1 MVCDEDLWNGFVAST
16 SSMRAAVGEKP
27 VEDQAE
33 DREEEDDDA
42 PEQLVRG
49 RAVGLEDFHYRSL
62 LALFFHESS
71 ESWCCGVKLVRSWG
85 MGIGDL
91 KRGKRW

>member
-1 MVCDEDLWNGFVAST
+1 
-16 SSMRAAVGEKP
+16 MRATVGEKP

-62 LALFFHESS
+62 VSS
-71 ESWCCGVKLVRSWG
+71 
-85 MGIGDL
+85 IFA
-91 KRGKRW
+91 

>member
-1 MVCDEDLWNGFVAST
+1 MCL
-16 SSMRAAVGEKP
+16 AVGEKP

-62 LALFFHESS
+62 ISS
-71 ESWCCGVKLVRSWG
+71 ILSEILQVFVGAG
-85 MGIGDL
+85 
-91 KRGKRW
+91 